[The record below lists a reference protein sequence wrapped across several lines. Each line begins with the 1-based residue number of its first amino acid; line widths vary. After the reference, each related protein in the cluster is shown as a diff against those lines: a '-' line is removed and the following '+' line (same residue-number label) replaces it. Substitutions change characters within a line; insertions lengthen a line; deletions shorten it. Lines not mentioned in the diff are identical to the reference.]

1 MILEII
7 GSVFLLA
14 GSLFMLI
21 ASLGVFRLPD
31 VFMRMHASTKAVS
44 MGMMLLLVGV
54 SVLIPDI
61 SVIGK
66 SLAIIIFFYLTLP
79 VSTNLLGKSALDMNL
94 KRWEKTQSRNKTRHK

>member
-31 VFMRMHASTKAVS
+31 VFMRIHASTKAVS

-54 SVLIPDI
+54 SVLMPHI

-79 VSTNLLGKSALDMNL
+79 VSANLLGKSALDMNL
-94 KRWEKTQSRNKTRHK
+94 KRWVKNKKAENNNT